1 MIGAII
7 GDVIG
12 SRFELNN
19 THENEFELFTEEST
33 FTDDTVLTVAVSN
46 ALVCETEFANK
57 IKEYGLKYPNAGYGK
72 LFKNWLF
79 DRGGIK
85 GNSYGNGSAMRISS
99 IALAFDNLDIVLD
112 KIKESCLATH
122 NHIDAIRGAQA
133 IGSCIFHARNNK
145 SKEYI
150 KIFIED
156 NFQYNLN
163 FTLDSIRDTYKF
175 DSSCNGSVPQS
186 IVAFLE
192 SEDFIHSIKLA
203 ISIGGDSDT
212 IAAMTASIS
221 EAYYKFIP
229 EDVICNCFDRLP
241 LDLKDNII
249 SFFIKYPKCLSEK
262 GYEYFILPIL
272 SAENAIDGKDNRFE
286 VLENLLIG
294 IIDIKGEKIVYNDG
308 SKSANTEPYN
318 NRYYE
323 KDAVLVKRISDNKT
337 FVSISGG
344 GYIERTTMCWPPFE
358 LETPIFI
365 ECSERLFN
373 SLFSVKA

>member
-1 MIGAII
+1 MLGAII
-7 GDVIG
+7 GDIIG

-19 THENEFELFTEEST
+19 THEIEFELFTEEST
-33 FTDDTVLTVAVSN
+33 FTDDTVLTIAVSN
-46 ALVCETEFANK
+46 ALVYETEFAIK

-79 DRGGIK
+79 DRDGVKGI
-85 GNSYGNGSAMRISS
+85 SYGNGSAMRISS
-99 IALAFDNLDIVLD
+99 IALAFDNLDIVLE
-112 KIKESCLATH
+112 KIEESCLITH
-122 NHIDAIRGAQA
+122 GHIDAIRGAKA

-145 SKEYI
+145 SKEFIKTYI
-150 KIFIED
+150 EE

-163 FTLDSIRDTYKF
+163 FTLDSIRETYKF

-212 IAAMTASIS
+212 IAAMTGSIS
-221 EAYYKFIP
+221 EAYYKVIP
-229 EDVICNCFDRLP
+229 EDILCNCLDKLP
-241 LDLKDNII
+241 LDLKDNLM
-249 SFFIKYPKCLSEK
+249 SFYIKYPAFLTNK
-262 GYEYFILPIL
+262 GCEIFKMPIL
-272 SAENAIDGKDNRFE
+272 RAENIVVGLDTGFDIIKK
-286 VLENLLIG
+286 VLIG
-294 IIDIKGEKIVYNDG
+294 IIDENGSKIIYNDG
-308 SKSANTEPYN
+308 SKSVSAEPYN

-323 KDAVLVKRISDNKT
+323 KDAVLIKRISDNKT
-337 FVSISGG
+337 FIVISGG

-365 ECSERLFN
+365 ECSERLYN
-373 SLFSVKA
+373 SLFSVKV